1 MAARVKAIEG
11 AGPCLLGEGAIFQSD
26 GSILWWVD
34 IRGSRLFRYTIE
46 TGALQA
52 WPTPEWI
59 TRVVPTEV
67 PGCLVGTLASS
78 FGRIDT
84 RLSSLKIECDIALD
98 DPELRFNDGAMDP
111 TGAYWAGTMPLSEDK
126 PRGYWL
132 RFAKGKRPIRLQT
145 PGFTV
150 TNGPAFDATEQHV
163 YLTDS
168 ATRQIYRARF
178 EPETGLQNL
187 RPWRSFSC
195 GDGYPDGMV
204 IGPDGLL
211 WIAFWDGGC
220 LRALDGQGDIKREIE
235 LPVKRP
241 TSLAFKSK
249 SELFVTSASYG
260 LQPDGMQGRTLKVQ
274 LSD

>member
-1 MAARVKAIEG
+1 MVVRVEVIEE
-11 AGPCLLGEGAIFQSD
+11 AKPCLLGEGAFWHPES
-26 GSILWWVD
+26 SCLWWVD
-34 IRGSRLFRYTIE
+34 IRGSMLFRYHCG
-46 TGALQA
+46 TGKLKS
-52 WPTPEWI
+52 WSTPEWI

-78 FGRIDT
+78 FCQIDT
-84 RLSSLKIECDIALD
+84 RLSSLKIERDTPLD

-132 RFAKGKRPIRLQT
+132 RFTKGKQPVRLET

-168 ATRQIYRARF
+168 AARQIYRARF
-178 EPETGLQNL
+178 EPRTGLGDL
-187 RPWRSFSC
+187 RPWLSFVPA
-195 GDGYPDGMV
+195 DGCPDGMV

-211 WIAFWDGGC
+211 WVAFWDGSC
-220 LRALDGQGDIKREIE
+220 LRALDTQGNVKREVE
-235 LPVKRP
+235 LPVQRP
-241 TSLAFKSK
+241 TSIAFKAPDW
-249 SELFVTSASYG
+249 LFVTSASYG
-260 LQPDGMQGRTLKVQ
+260 LQTDGMQGRTLKVR
-274 LSD
+274 LYD